1 MNQALSRRGFLQ
13 MVGALG
19 GSTAVYQAALGMGLL
34 PAVARADRPD
44 IAPLRGKRRT
54 KVVILGAGIS
64 GLTAAYELRAKGYE
78 VQVIEASHRAG
89 GRNLTLR
96 GGDLVDE
103 SGYPQTCGFDR
114 DPDLYFN
121 AGPARIPGH
130 HTALLGYCKELG
142 VKLTPFIND
151 NRSAWVQDDA
161 MFGGKPIR
169 NREYITDT
177 RGFIA
182 ELLAK
187 SLKPEQLSAPFTG
200 ADYTTLLE
208 YVRQFGELDAR
219 FTYVGSARAGFL
231 KHDYTSP
238 EQLKQPLAVSELM
251 RSKFMYLMSFGELDD
266 QSAMMME
273 PVGGMDRIVAG
284 FMTKVGECVR
294 THSQVE
300 SVRLTENGVD
310 VVYRNK
316 GKRTRVQADYC
327 LNCIPMQLLAGIEHN
342 FPSEY
347 SSGFTAVQRGKLFKI
362 GLQMKERFWERE
374 GIYGGISWTMQDITQ
389 LWYPAHGIHR
399 DKGVMLGAYTFAD
412 DVGERFARMTPAQR
426 IEAAI
431 KQGEKL
437 HPGYRNYVETGV
449 SIPWHRMNHMLGCS
463 ARWDDAVR
471 AQWFERLQAPVGRH
485 YLIGDQLSYHSGWQ
499 EGAIHSA
506 YHAIADID
514 KRERGQATQVVKS

>member
-1 MNQALSRRGFLQ
+1 MNQALSRRGFLH
-13 MVGALG
+13 MVGAFG
-19 GSTAVYQAALGMGLL
+19 GSAAVYQAALGVGLL
-34 PAVARADRPD
+34 PPVARADRPD
-44 IAPLRGKRRT
+44 IAPLGSRKRT

-64 GLTAAYELRAKGYE
+64 GLAAAYELRRKGYD

-103 SGYPQTCGFDR
+103 CGYPQTCQFDR

-130 HTALLGYCKELG
+130 HNALLGYCKEFG
-142 VKLTPFIND
+142 VQLSPFIND
-151 NRSAWVQDDA
+151 NRSALVQDDA

-187 SLKPEQLSAPFTG
+187 SLKPEQLSAPFTN
-200 ADYTTLLE
+200 ADYQHLLE
-208 YVRQFGELDAR
+208 YVRQFGELDQR
-219 FTYVGSARAGFL
+219 FTYIGSGRAGFA
-231 KHDYTSP
+231 KHDYTGP
-238 EQLKQPLAVSELM
+238 EKLKQPLAISELM
-251 RSKFMYLMSFGELDD
+251 RSRFMYLMSFGEMDD

-273 PVGGMDRIVAG
+273 PVGGMDRIVTG
-284 FMTKVGECVR
+284 FMSKVGDCVR

-300 SVRLTENGVD
+300 SVRLTDTGVD

-316 GKRTRVQADYC
+316 GKRTRVQADFC
-327 LNCIPMQLLAGIEHN
+327 LNCIPMQLLAGIDNN

-347 SSGFTAVQRGKLFKI
+347 SGGFTAVQRGKLFKI

-389 LWYPAHGIHR
+389 MWYPAHGIHR
-399 DKGVMLGAYTFAD
+399 DKGVMLGAYTFGD
-412 DVGERFARMTPAQR
+412 ETGEKFARMTPAQR
-426 IEAAI
+426 VELAI
-431 KQGEKL
+431 QQGEKL
-437 HPGYRNYVETGV
+437 HPGYRNYVESGV

-463 ARWDDAVR
+463 ARWDDSVR
-471 AQWFERLQAPVGRH
+471 AQWFSRLQAPVGGH

-506 YHAIADID
+506 YYAIADID
-514 KRERGQATQVVKS
+514 RRVRGQSTQVVSS

>member
-1 MNQALSRRGFLQ
+1 MNQALSRRGFLH
-13 MVGALG
+13 MVGAFG
-19 GSTAVYQAALGMGLL
+19 GSAAVYQAALGVGLL
-34 PAVARADRPD
+34 PSVARADRPD
-44 IAPLRGKRRT
+44 IAPLGGRKRT

-64 GLTAAYELRAKGYE
+64 GLTAAYELRRKGYD

-103 SGYPQTCGFDR
+103 CGYPQTCQFDR

-130 HTALLGYCKELG
+130 HNALLGYCKEFG
-142 VKLTPFIND
+142 VQLSPFIND
-151 NRSAWVQDDA
+151 NRSALVQDDA

-187 SLKPEQLSAPFTG
+187 SLKPEQLSAPFTN
-200 ADYTTLLE
+200 ADYQHLLE
-208 YVRQFGELDAR
+208 YVRQFGELDQR
-219 FTYVGSARAGFL
+219 FTYIGSGRAGFA
-231 KHDYTSP
+231 KHDYTGP
-238 EQLKQPLAVSELM
+238 EMLKQPLAISELM
-251 RSKFMYLMSFGELDD
+251 RSRFMYLMSFGEMDD

-273 PVGGMDRIVAG
+273 PVGGMDRIVTG
-284 FMTKVGECVR
+284 FMSKVGDCVR

-300 SVRLTENGVD
+300 SVRLTDTGVD

-316 GKRTRVQADYC
+316 GKRTRVQADFC
-327 LNCIPMQLLAGIEHN
+327 LNCIPMQLLAGIDNN

-347 SSGFTAVQRGKLFKI
+347 SGGFTAVQRGKLFKI

-389 LWYPAHGIHR
+389 MWYPAHGIHR
-399 DKGVMLGAYTFAD
+399 DKGVMLGAYTFGD
-412 DVGERFARMTPAQR
+412 ETGEKFARMTPAQR
-426 IEAAI
+426 IELAI
-431 KQGEKL
+431 QQGEKL
-437 HPGYRNYVETGV
+437 HPDYRNYVESGV

-463 ARWDDAVR
+463 ARWDDSVR
-471 AQWFERLQAPVGRH
+471 AQWFSRLQAPVGGH

-506 YHAIADID
+506 YYAIADID
-514 KRERGQATQVVKS
+514 RRVRGQSTQVVSS

>member
-1 MNQALSRRGFLQ
+1 MDQPVSRRGFLH
-13 MVGALG
+13 MVGAFG
-19 GSTAVYQAALGMGLL
+19 GSTAVYQAALGLGLL
-34 PAVARADRPD
+34 PTIAHAHRPD
-44 IAPLRGKRRT
+44 IAPLTGKLRR

-64 GLTAAYELRAKGYE
+64 GLTAAYELRRKGYD

-103 SGYPQTCGFDR
+103 CGYPQICGFDR

-130 HTALLGYCKELG
+130 HAALLGYCKELG
-142 VKLTPFIND
+142 VQLTPFIND
-151 NRSAWVQDDA
+151 NRNALVQDDA
-161 MFGGKPIR
+161 MFGGRPIR

-200 ADYTTLLE
+200 ADYTRLLE
-208 YVRQFGELDAR
+208 YVRQFGELDGR
-219 FTYVGSARAGFL
+219 FTYIGSGRAGL
-231 KHDYTSP
+231 VKHDYTGP
-238 EQLKQPLAVSELM
+238 EARKQPLSVSELM
-251 RSKFMYLMSFGELDD
+251 RSRFMYVMSFGESDD

-273 PVGGMDRIVAG
+273 PVGGMDRVVAG
-284 FMTKVGECVR
+284 FMAKVGDCVR

-300 SVRLTENGVD
+300 AVRLTDNGVD
-310 VVYRNK
+310 VVYRHK
-316 GKRTRVQADYC
+316 GKRTLVQADYC
-327 LNCIPMQLLAGIEHN
+327 LNCIPMQLLAGIENN
-342 FPSEY
+342 FPPEY
-347 SSGFTAVQRGKLFKI
+347 AGGFTAIQRGKLFKI

-374 GIYGGISWTMQDITQ
+374 GIYGGISWTMQDIVQ

-412 DVGERFARMTPAQR
+412 ETGEKFSRLTPAQR
-426 IEAAI
+426 IDLAI
-431 KQGEKL
+431 QQGEKL
-437 HPGYRNYVETGV
+437 HPGYRDHVESGV

-471 AQWFERLQAPVGRH
+471 AQWFKRLQAPVGNH

-506 YHAIADID
+506 FHAIADID
-514 KRERGQATQVVKS
+514 QRVREDAARLVAS